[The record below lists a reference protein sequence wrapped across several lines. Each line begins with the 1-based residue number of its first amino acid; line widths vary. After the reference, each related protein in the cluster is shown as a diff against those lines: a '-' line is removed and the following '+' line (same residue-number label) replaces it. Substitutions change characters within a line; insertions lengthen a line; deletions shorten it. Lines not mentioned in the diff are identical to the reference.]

1 MAITDK
7 EAIRFQNE
15 VIRVMAEKTRDFK
28 IDIDLTLQA
37 WYAGMNVKFVNSAEE
52 TVLDG
57 RDVEGVGQLTGAD
70 ANNLMGV
77 FASIKSVL
85 DGAGV
90 SDVVQKP
97 CVRILS
103 R

>member
-1 MAITDK
+1 MITNP

-37 WYAGMNVKFVNSAEE
+37 WYAGMNAKFTNDSKE
-52 TVLDG
+52 TVTDG
-57 RDVEGVGQLTGAD
+57 RDVEGISQLTGAD
-70 ANNLMGV
+70 ANNLMGIL
-77 FASIKSVL
+77 ASIKSTL

-90 SDVVQKP
+90 ADVVAKP
-97 CVRILS
+97 CVRTLS